1 MAEKKEEETP
11 DSLCVDVVLH
21 LVLCTCTRMQQLLHT
36 GGGIIE
42 IFFWKVG
49 KNSTFEIFCNLHAL
63 KYNSVFPRAYLIEF
77 SPKKTV
83 HRTM

>member
-1 MAEKKEEETP
+1 MEEKKEEETP

-21 LVLCTCTRMQQLLHT
+21 LVLCTATIVTHWWYYRY
-36 GGGIIE
+36 
-42 IFFWKVG
+42 FFWKVG
-49 KNSTFEIFCNLHAL
+49 KNSTFVIFCNLQAL
-63 KYNSVFPRAYLIEF
+63 NYNSVFPRVYLKQF